1 MKNIWHRFTSNSIS
15 DIMPEIN
22 ENYIVILRSNNKY
35 LGAVG
40 NWSLQNGWTISSYSL
55 NESLHEDLK
64 RACKVVYWLDYE
76 IPVNLDA
83 VDYFETV
90 LGQTQVEIE
99 SFYEDIDMGLLL
111 KIIDRLDSRK
121 LQIEESSPRD
131 IITGQ

>member
-1 MKNIWHRFTSNSIS
+1 
-15 DIMPEIN
+15 MPEMN
-22 ENYIVILRSNNKY
+22 ESYIVILKSNNKY
-35 LGAVG
+35 LGAAG
-40 NWSLQNGWTISSYSL
+40 NWSLHNGWTISSYSL